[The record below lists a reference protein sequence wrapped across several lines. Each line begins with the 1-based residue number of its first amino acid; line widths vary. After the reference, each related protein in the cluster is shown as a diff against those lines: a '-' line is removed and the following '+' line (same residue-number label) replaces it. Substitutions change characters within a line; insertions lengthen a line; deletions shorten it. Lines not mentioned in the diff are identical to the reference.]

1 MLADGQ
7 QSDVSCTVEL
17 ESTDLGDFL
26 RGLFFLA
33 PKISA
38 TGESTVYWQHQ
49 TTRRRESRSRQISMS
64 RAERKCTGGA
74 EQNCTT
80 ERRRI
85 CVEIRGA

>member
-1 MLADGQ
+1 MSFRQRLPVESEEMTLQLSRVWESIDSAVTIVTPDGRITYANPACATLYGYTI
-7 QSDVSCTVEL
+7 DE
-17 ESTDLGDFL
+17 F
-26 RGLFFLA
+26 RGL
-33 PKISA
+33 
-38 TGESTVYWQHQ
+38 V
-49 TTRRRESRSRQISMS
+49 S